1 MCVMETACHKQ
12 SLRQFRYDPLSAENK
27 AVREINGRSARVLRT
42 MIKTRKTLAWAGD
55 VEGNETRLLKACC
68 PTVISTDGVRGKPW
82 SERSLSAT
90 TGLSAGM
97 EAARSGPRIQG
108 AFYVPRSDGA
118 LKCGVLR
125 LFRSLIPGGTS
136 TFSTS
141 QS

>member
-1 MCVMETACHKQ
+1 METACHKQ
-12 SLRQFRYDPLSAENK
+12 SLRQFRYASLSAQNK
-27 AVREINGRSARVLRT
+27 SVREMNGRSARVLRT
-42 MIKTRKTLAWAGD
+42 MIKTRNTPAWAGD
-55 VEGNETRLLKACC
+55 VEGNETRLFTACC
-68 PTVISTDGVRGKPW
+68 PTVISTDEVRGKLC
-82 SERSLSAT
+82 SERSLYAT

-97 EAARSGPRIQG
+97 DTARSGPRIQG

-125 LFRSLIPGGTS
+125 LFRSLTPGGIS